1 MHRGWLLAEP
11 RLAYFSALVSTCDAR
26 PKRAQHVFHHILA
39 CSRLW
44 SDPAFYMHPPQ
55 CSCVFCITI
64 PSLCPPAPLLAPPP
78 QTQSNLHMRVPR
90 RCSTP
95 WRRSALPPTSSLA
108 RTLYWPHCLRHT
120 LNVSNAYP
128 LPAPSP
134 TSSLA
139 CTFVSHFIIL
149 LPAPSTSTQSTLPQ
163 PRPCRVLPPLTSTW
177 GFHVADAAHRGIT
190 MPSVCPTPFN
200 ISNAYPIPA
209 PSSHWGFH
217 VADAARR
224 GVTMCSA
231 LPPTSSLACTLYWR
245 HVTLPAPSSHWGC
258 HIADAA
264 RLAYFI
270 SCLHHVPLPPQ
281 VNLSTPSTLPWPRP
295 CVLPPLTSTWGFHV
309 CSTPWNH
316 HALCLPHT
324 L

>member
-1 MHRGWLLAEP
+1 
-11 RLAYFSALVSTCDAR
+11 
-26 PKRAQHVFHHILA
+26 
-39 CSRLW
+39 
-44 SDPAFYMHPPQ
+44 MHPPQ

-64 PSLCPPAPLLAPPP
+64 PSLCSLAPLLAPPP

-108 RTLYWPHCLRHT
+108 RTLCWPHCLRHT

-128 LPAPSP
+128 LPAPSSHWGFHVADAARRGVTMCSALPPP

-245 HVTLPAPSSHWGC
+245 HVPLPATLGMPHSRRSTPGLLHLLPAPST
-258 HIADAA
+258 
-264 RLAYFI
+264 
-270 SCLHHVPLPPQ
+270 
-281 VNLSTPSTLPWPRP
+281 STPSTLPWPRP
-295 CVLPPLTSTWGFHV
+295 CCVLQPLNIHMGVPRSR
-309 CSTPWNH
+309 CSTPWSH
-316 HALCLPHT
+316 HALCLPHP